1 MVIQH
6 RLQKEKD
13 IQDAANKN
21 KQFKEQIKTSASINK
36 NSNIQQKTNEV
47 DTMKKTK
54 QFNKDF
60 AASMR
65 DENYMK
71 SAQLAMS
78 IKGKEKELEQ
88 KKQKELVRFKIIH

>member
-1 MVIQH
+1 MGIQL

-21 KQFKEQIKTSASINK
+21 KQFKEQIKTSAIINK
-36 NSNIQQKTNEV
+36 NSNQQQKTNEAV
-47 DTMKKTK
+47 TMKKAK
-54 QFNKDF
+54 QLNKDF
-60 AASMR
+60 STSIR

-78 IKGKEKELEQ
+78 IKCKEKELEL
-88 KKQKELVRFKIIH
+88 KKQKELVIYRRV

>member
-1 MVIQH
+1 MVIQL

-21 KQFKEQIKTSASINK
+21 KQFKEQIKTSSIINK
-36 NSNIQQKTNEV
+36 NSNQQQKVNEAE
-47 DTMKKTK
+47 TMKKAK
-54 QFNKDF
+54 QLNKDF
-60 AASMR
+60 ATSIR

-78 IKGKEKELEQ
+78 IKSKEKELEQ
-88 KKQKELVRFKIIH
+88 KKQNELVIFRLF